1 MSLPAPIIPVL
12 EPFRT
17 LFDARTWPK
26 ALLLGQGTL
35 LVRGRRTVAAALR
48 VMGQAA
54 DPAFTLYHQVLNR
67 AVWSPLAVSQV
78 LLLRLVTA
86 FLPPPAPI
94 EIVIYEQLERRWGPR
109 ILKRGYYRDPLLSGK
124 GLSVSTSGLR
134 WICVRLLVPLPWTD
148 SLWAL
153 PPFLTIL
160 TTPPAVD
167 TATGPRHKTITIWAQ
182 QVVILVRRWLPT
194 RVITLLGDGNY
205 SSLDLGTTC
214 VRQ

>member
-1 MSLPAPIIPVL
+1 M
-12 EPFRT
+12 
-17 LFDARTWPK
+17 
-26 ALLLGQGTL
+26 
-35 LVRGRRTVAAALR
+35 
-48 VMGQAA
+48 
-54 DPAFTLYHQVLNR
+54 
-67 AVWSPLAVSQV
+67 
-78 LLLRLVTA
+78 
-86 FLPPPAPI
+86 
-94 EIVIYEQLERRWGPR
+94 
-109 ILKRGYYRDPLLSGK
+109 
-124 GLSVSTSGLR
+124 STSGLR
-134 WICVRLLVPLPWTD
+134 WICVMLLVPLPWTD

-167 TATGPRHKTITIWAQ
+167 TATDPRHKTITIWAQ